1 MAIGMWR
8 IARRVSARIIYYELK
23 LANSH
28 IPIAN
33 CQLLANSH
41 IPNSNSPYAILVLHM
56 TKPVILTGIR
66 ANNDL
71 HIGNYFGAMK
81 QFVELQNEHESY
93 VFIADYHALT
103 TVQDKAL
110 MSQGIIDVALD
121 YLAIGLDPKKVVL
134 FKQSD
139 VPQVHELNWIF
150 NCITTMPY
158 LMRAHAYKDAEAKN
172 KEINVG
178 LFDYPLLM
186 AADILIQ
193 DADLVPVGQ
202 DQKQHV
208 EYARDTAQK
217 FNNIFPLTSSG
228 QATPIFKLPEPLIL
242 ENVETVPGTDGRKMS
257 KSYGNVI
264 PLFATD
270 EEIKKAVMSI
280 PTDSKGVDE
289 AKDPNES
296 HIFAIHKLLLD
307 GPKSEALTEEYRK
320 GGLGYKE
327 AKEDLIESLE
337 AFIKPLREKRAML
350 ASDLDTVF
358 DILKEGGKRASM
370 RAEKKMEEVR
380 KLVGVDLN
388 VAGLK

>member
-1 MAIGMWR
+1 MSNNKKILLSG
-8 IARRVSARIIYYELK
+8 IKPTGRV
-23 LANSH
+23 
-28 IPIAN
+28 
-33 CQLLANSH
+33 
-41 IPNSNSPYAILVLHM
+41 
-56 TKPVILTGIR
+56 
-66 ANNDL
+66 

-81 QFVELQNEHESY
+81 QFVELQDKYDSY
-93 VFIADYHALT
+93 VFIADYHAIT
-103 TVQDKAL
+103 TVQNATEL
-110 MSQGIIDVALD
+110 SQGIIDVALD

-139 VPQVHELNWIF
+139 VPQVHELTWVF

-186 AADILIQ
+186 ASDILLQ
-193 DADLVPVGQ
+193 DADVVPVGQ

-208 EYARDTAQK
+208 EYARDTAEK
-217 FNNIFPLTSSG
+217 FNRIFGAEKNIL
-228 QATPIFKLPEPLIL
+228 KLPEPLIL
-242 ENVETVPGTDGRKMS
+242 KDVETVPGIDGRKMS

-264 PLFATD
+264 PLFATY

-289 AKDPNES
+289 PKNPDES
-296 HIFAIHKLLLD
+296 HIFAIHKLLLND
-307 GPKSEALTEEYRK
+307 AERQVLADKYRK
-320 GGLGYKE
+320 GGLSYKE
-327 AKEDLIESLE
+327 AKEGLIAGLE

-350 ASDLDTVF
+350 ADDLETVF

-370 RAEKKMEEVR
+370 RAEKKLEEVR
-380 KLVGVDLN
+380 KAVGVKLY
-388 VAGLK
+388 